1 MDWTTTGAPP
11 PMGTSPTLICRL
23 GTGRSRTA
31 ASVIS
36 LPNTRCHLILF
47 RDERRSG
54 DDFTNVRVGCEHEQ
68 HKHQRHPE
76 GRELAHRLLAHG
88 PPQKLLRR
96 YKEQVPPVQREE
108 RQQVEER
115 QVEAD
120 DRQQRQEEAVRHRRS
135 PHGPAHVLHE
145 RSLTRHEVT
154 YKSAQRRRDLPA
166 PGHGLPERRHGPIGI
181 LYHHRPYPDE
191 GPPRVLGVRD
201 QLPRHPA
208 LLTISADDELDPV
221 SRFFLAHAPDEALPI
236 GGLFAVHGDYPVA
249 LLDVRLGRQR
259 VRYDLGDLVRRLR
272 DAAHV
277 DAGEDHDRRQDVR
290 QWPREYD
297 GRPPPSG
304 LGLVRPGPLLAVPHP
319 GHLGETAEEYYAER
333 IDRFAELLFEDRGAE
348 AYAELGDADADGLC
362 GEHVA
367 ELVDDYEED
376 QAEDA
381 EYEGHACRSPVWR
394 FASCLA
400 QASTAVMASMLSIGP
415 KSGTTSRT
423 SSIASGI
430 ERNCILPS
438 RNASTTT
445 SFAALSATGCAF
457 PAFPASTASGRHLK
471 TSLRGSAKV
480 HEAPSNGTGV
490 APTSTLSG

>member
-23 GTGRSRTA
+23 VTGRSRTA

-54 DDFTNVRVGCEHEQ
+54 DDFTNVRVCCEHEQ

-76 GRELAHRLLAHG
+76 GRELAHRPLAPG

-96 YKEQVPPVQREE
+96 YKEQVPPVEREE
-108 RQQVEER
+108 REQVEER

-120 DRQQRQEEAVRHRRS
+120 DRQQRQEEAVRDRRARHRRY

-145 RSLTRHEVT
+145 RPLARHEVT
-154 YKSAQRRRDLPA
+154 YKSAQCRRDLPA
-166 PGHGLPERRHGPIGI
+166 PGHGLPERPHQPVRI
-181 LYHHRPYPDE
+181 LDHHRPYPDE

-221 SRFFLAHAPDEALPI
+221 FRFFLAHAPDEALPI

-249 LLDVRLGRQR
+249 LL
-259 VRYDLGDLVRRLR
+259 
-272 DAAHV
+272 
-277 DAGEDHDRRQDVR
+277 DVR

-333 IDRFAELLFEDRGAE
+333 IDRFAEFLFEDRGAE
-348 AYAELGDADADGLC
+348 AYAELGDADADGLG

-400 QASTAVMASMLSIGP
+400 QAPTAVIASMLFIGP
-415 KSGTTSRT
+415 KSGTASRT

-430 ERNCILPS
+430 ERNCILPW
-438 RNASTTT
+438 RNASTTP

-457 PAFPASTASGRHLK
+457 PAFPASTASGRRLK
-471 TSLRGSAKV
+471 
-480 HEAPSNGTGV
+480 
-490 APTSTLSG
+490 